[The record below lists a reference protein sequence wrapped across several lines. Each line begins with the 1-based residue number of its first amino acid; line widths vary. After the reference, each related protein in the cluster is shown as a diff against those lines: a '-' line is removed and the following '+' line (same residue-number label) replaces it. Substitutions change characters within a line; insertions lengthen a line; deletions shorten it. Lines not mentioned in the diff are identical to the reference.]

1 MQFTPLFGALLPQT
15 FRFNQLWKRYYRAIS
30 AIRNLDRARAE
41 AKPLQRK
48 KAKKIALTE
57 DEKEKLKRLEGDI
70 KRIRATVI
78 GSLRSDAPDW
88 AIDWFDAC
96 RRIGSD
102 NTPMPLLGN
111 GGVDGSRDFGMNFG
125 EALGTLFDFST
136 GKARQ
141 DAPSFIKASLYGVS
155 TPGLRAGNVGQYEPG
170 AVGENTSSAF
180 TGESPFNPFDQILL
194 LEGAMLFSGA
204 ATRRL
209 GSGAAI
215 GLSFPFTVEALTA
228 GCGATAASDDQGF
241 FEFWAP
247 IWRRAAGLE
256 ELEALLTEGR
266 AAVDGKTVRD
276 GLEFAVAVR
285 RLGSQ
290 RGVAEFQRYALLQ
303 REPRNPRKATP
314 LGRVHAHENSRA
326 ALISDLN
333 SNGWLSRV
341 HVAVRDK
348 SAPAS
353 LLSLG
358 RRLNDALFRV
368 ASDDS
373 HDAVQDAL
381 NQQGSSPGS
390 AGEAAK
396 V

>member
-1 MQFTPLFGALLPQT
+1 MHLALSKLACMVSLLQGSGQEMLVSMNPE
-15 FRFNQLWKRYYRAIS
+15 RS
-30 AIRNLDRARAE
+30 AKTRR
-41 AKPLQRK
+41 
-48 KAKKIALTE
+48 
-57 DEKEKLKRLEGDI
+57 
-70 KRIRATVI
+70 
-78 GSLRSDAPDW
+78 LRSP
-88 AIDWFDAC
+88 
-96 RRIGSD
+96 
-102 NTPMPLLGN
+102 
-111 GGVDGSRDFGMNFG
+111 
-125 EALGTLFDFST
+125 
-136 GKARQ
+136 
-141 DAPSFIKASLYGVS
+141 
-155 TPGLRAGNVGQYEPG
+155 
-170 AVGENTSSAF
+170 ENR
-180 TGESPFNPFDQILL
+180 PFNPFDQILL

-326 ALISDLN
+326 ALISDLDL
-333 SNGWLSRV
+333 NGWLSRV

-381 NQQGSSPGS
+381 NQQGSFPALPGRQQKFDISRVGSLGSWTGLQTVSHQAHERSPANGVATRS
-390 AGEAAK
+390 KATRLQMDGLPESEVRMSEKHTRFLGRHCAMRVGMRIDAARTSRFERLQS
-396 V
+396 